1 MVSMNNILNAQ
12 EAFAAIQL
20 GKNVHCRYAGNGTL
34 PGDKEFM
41 TLDQVPATV
50 FYQPHY
56 EFCIKIETIELA
68 GITFTKPLTLM
79 NIKMAKKFL

>member
-1 MVSMNNILNAQ
+1 MNNILNAQ

-20 GKNVHCRYAGNGTL
+20 GKNVLCRYAGNGTL

-68 GITFTKPLTLM
+68 GITSLSHLRLM